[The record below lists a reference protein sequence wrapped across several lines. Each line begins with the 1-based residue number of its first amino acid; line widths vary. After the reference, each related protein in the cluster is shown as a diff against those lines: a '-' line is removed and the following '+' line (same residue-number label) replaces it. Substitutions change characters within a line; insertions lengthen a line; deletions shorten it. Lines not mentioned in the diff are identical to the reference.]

1 MQLISLKNV
10 SLNFGTQIVLD
21 NVNLEITKGQRTCFI
36 GRNGTGKSSLLKIIE
51 GKVIPDSGEII
62 VHKNTVVA
70 SMIQEVPSDI
80 SGSVVDVILDGLGEL
95 GNKLNS
101 YQKTLESNPQ
111 SSELENL
118 HKYIDENHGWIY
130 LNDVEVLA
138 SKLNLDPK
146 ASFKDLSGGMKR
158 RVILARALIN
168 KPDLLLLD
176 EPTNHLDIDSIKWL
190 EEFLANFAGAILFI
204 THDRKFLNS
213 VAKSIIELDRG
224 HLYSFDGNYTKFLE
238 KKEQILNAQEKEN
251 SEFDKKLA
259 QEEVW
264 IRQGIK
270 ARRTRNEGRVRALEQ
285 MRRERKQRRENVGK
299 ADIKVAQSEK
309 SSKRVIQATNIGVE
323 YDGQFLFQNFSTEI
337 RKGDKIAIIG
347 QNGCGKTTLLNCL
360 LGKAKPSQGEVILAD
375 NIKIAYFD
383 QLRDQLDEKLS
394 IIDNVKE
401 GSDFINIA
409 GKEVHVI
416 TYLQKFLF
424 TPERLHSPITHLS
437 GGEKNRLLLAKI
449 LSKPSNVIVLDEPT
463 NDLDIETLEILEEML
478 INYQGTI
485 IIVSHD
491 REFINNIATSSIV
504 FDSGSLEEFVG
515 GYDDWLAQRKQP
527 QEQLKTEKKQEQAKN
542 KLSYEQRKQLRNLPN
557 QIEKLETN
565 IEALQAQMGEL
576 DFYQKSQQEQ
586 DKVQKQLDLLN
597 SDLEEKYALWEELLE
612 LE

>member
-1 MQLISLKNV
+1 MQLISLKNI
-10 SLNFGTQIVLD
+10 SLNFGTHIVLD
-21 NVNLEITKGQRTCFI
+21 QVDLDISKGQRICLI
-36 GRNGTGKSSLLKIIE
+36 GRNGTGKSSLLKVIE
-51 GKVIPDSGEII
+51 GNVTPDDGEII
-62 VHKNTVVA
+62 VHNNAKVA

-80 SGSVVDVILDGLGEL
+80 AGSITDVILQGLGEL
-95 GNKLNS
+95 GEKLIS
-101 YQKTLESNPQ
+101 YQDILVHNAQSAELES
-111 SSELENL
+111 L
-118 HKYIDENHGWIY
+118 HKYIDENHGWGY

-138 SKLNLDPK
+138 SKLSLDSK
-146 ASFKDLSGGMKR
+146 AQFSDLSGGMKR

-176 EPTNHLDIDSIKWL
+176 EPTNHLDINSIKWL
-190 EEFLANFAGAILFI
+190 EEFLANFSGAILFI
-204 THDRKFLNS
+204 THDRKFLNN

-238 KKEQILNAQEKEN
+238 KKEQILDAQEKAN

-285 MRRERKQRRENVGK
+285 MRRERKQRREGVGK
-299 ADIKVAQSEK
+299 ADIKVAQAEK
-309 SSKRVIQATNIGVE
+309 SSKKVIQANSIGFE
-323 YDGQFLFQNFSTEI
+323 YQGSYLFEDFSTEI
-337 RKGDKIAIIG
+337 HKSDKIAIIG

-360 LGKAKPSQGEVILAD
+360 LGVEKPTQGGVVLAD

-383 QLRDQLDEKLS
+383 QLRDQLDESLS

-401 GSDFINIA
+401 GSDFLNIN
-409 GKEVHVI
+409 GKETHVI

-485 IIVSHD
+485 ILVSHD
-491 REFINNIATSSIV
+491 REFINNVATSSIV
-504 FDSGSLEEFVG
+504 FEQGQLNEYVG
-515 GYDDWLAQRKQP
+515 GYDDWVSQQKQVERTKAP
-527 QEQLKTEKKQEQAKN
+527 KKIDEPKN
-542 KLSYEQRKQLRNLPN
+542 KLTYEQRKQLRNLPN
-557 QIEKLETN
+557 QIEKLENN
-565 IEALQAQMGEL
+565 IAKIEAQMGEL
-576 DFYQKSQQEQ
+576 DFYQKPQQEITKIQ
-586 DKVQKQLDLLN
+586 NQLDQSN
-597 SDLEEKYALWEELLE
+597 QELEEKYALWEELLE